1 MSGSCG
7 AIRGMLARY
16 VDRECDPRTSYEIA
30 RHLPECTACRI
41 VLARERRLREALD
54 VLPVD
59 AAEDARIVDRVMDA
73 LGDSAPP
80 RSQVVERRI
89 RRGLRLA
96 SLLGAFLWL
105 GLPASRAIRTA
116 GLEGAGFRVAP
127 PSPDAAGDLLGTLA
141 QAIPMISTALEAW
154 SSLSFTLP
162 ALQGISLEAVAAA
175 SFAAAAALAATAY
188 AVWNGGR
195 RGRTSETQPRP

>member
-1 MSGSCG
+1 MNASCE
-7 AIRGMLARY
+7 AIRGELARH
-16 VDRECDPRTSYEIA
+16 VDGECDPRTSYEIA
-30 RHLPECTACRI
+30 RHLPECTVCRI

-59 AAEDARIVDRVMDA
+59 AAENARIVDRVMDA
-73 LGDSAPP
+73 LGDKAPP
-80 RSQVVERRI
+80 RSRVVDRGA

-96 SLLGAFLWL
+96 SLLGAFAWL
-105 GLPASRAIRTA
+105 GLPASRAIGTA
-116 GLEGAGFRVAP
+116 GLDGAGFRVAP

-154 SSLSFTLP
+154 SSLPLTLP
-162 ALQGISLEAVAAA
+162 ALPGISLESVAAA

-195 RGRTSETQPRP
+195 RGRSSETQPRP